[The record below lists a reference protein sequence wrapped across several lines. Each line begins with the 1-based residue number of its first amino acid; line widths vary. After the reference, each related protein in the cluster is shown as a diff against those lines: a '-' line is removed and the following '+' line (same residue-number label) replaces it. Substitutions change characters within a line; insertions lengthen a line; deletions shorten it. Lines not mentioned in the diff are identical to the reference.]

1 MPPAIQQSDKGRN
14 GTGTVVAHRHN
25 LLSFSCEQIGIVRT
39 LMGTRAEGQNAIAR
53 TPAVRKQRIDL
64 DLRYDAEQVLLGRFM
79 LQRGGGTPKF

>member
-1 MPPAIQQSDKGRN
+1 M
-14 GTGTVVAHRHN
+14 
-25 LLSFSCEQIGIVRT
+25 LSIRPEQFCIVRA
-39 LMGTRAEGQNAIAR
+39 LMCTRTIRQSAIAR